1 MNLQQNHHD
10 LKVKLDKEV
19 RLDLWLA
26 AELKQSRSS
35 VRKAV
40 KEGRVFVNG
49 QGVTKAGHL
58 LQDGDC
64 LEWREPSLIQLTPIP
79 MDLQILYEDDL
90 LLVVNKPAG
99 LLVHPNGHSEEPTLV
114 QGLLAYTQLS
124 TGSDYY
130 RPGIVHRL
138 DRDTSG
144 ALLVAKNDWA
154 HRKLAEG
161 FQAHRFLRRYLTIVH
176 GCLPFA
182 FRQVQAPIGRITGH
196 PFKREI
202 RPDGRPAISDIDCLA
217 CTEDYSLAAVRLWTG
232 RTHQVRLHM
241 AHLGYPC
248 LGDWLYG
255 DGRENLGF
263 KGQALHSWELQLT
276 HPLTGDLITVFAPPV
291 GLMKQVLIDH
301 FPYYSF

>member
-1 MNLQQNHHD
+1 MQNHHD
-10 LKVKLDKEV
+10 LKVRAGRDI

-26 AELKQSRSS
+26 AELDTSRSS

-49 QGVTKAGHL
+49 QPVSKAGHL
-58 LQDGDC
+58 LQEGDN
-64 LEWREPSLIQLTPIP
+64 LQVEAPSLIHLTPVD
-79 MDLQILYEDDL
+79 MHLDILYEDDQ

-99 LLVHPNGHSEEPTLV
+99 LLVHPSGNDGEPTLV
-114 QGLLAYTQLS
+114 HGLLAHTRLS
-124 TGSDYY
+124 AGSEYY

-144 ALLVAKNDWA
+144 ALLVAKTDRA
-154 HRKLAEG
+154 HVKLAAG
-161 FQAHRFLRRYLTIVH
+161 FQSHRFLRRYLTIVE

-182 FRQVQAPIGRITGH
+182 FHRVQAPIGRITGH

-202 RPDGRPAISDIDCLA
+202 KPEGRLAISDIDCLA
-217 CTEDYSLAAVRLWTG
+217 YSEGYSLAAVRLWTG

-241 AHLGYPC
+241 AHLGHPC

-255 DGRENLGF
+255 EKRTDLGF
-263 KGQALHSWELQLT
+263 KGQALHSWELQFT
-276 HPLTGDLITVFAPPV
+276 HPETNRLITIFAPPIGV
-291 GLMKQVLIDH
+291 MEKALLDH
-301 FPYYSF
+301 FSYYHF

>member
-1 MNLQQNHHD
+1 MNQIQGHHD
-10 LKVKLDKEV
+10 LKVRVSKDV

-26 AELKQSRSS
+26 AELGTSRSS
-35 VRKAV
+35 IRKAV

-49 QGVTKAGHL
+49 QSVNKAGHL
-58 LQDGDC
+58 LQDGDA
-64 LEWREPSLIQLTPIP
+64 LQVEAPSLIQLTPVK
-79 MDLQILYEDDL
+79 MHLDILYEDDL

-99 LLVHPNGHSEEPTLV
+99 LLVHPSGNDGEPTLV
-114 QGLLAYTQLS
+114 HGLLAHTRLS

-144 ALLVAKNDWA
+144 ALLVAKTDQA
-154 HRKLAEG
+154 HMKLAEG
-161 FQAHRFLRRYLTIVH
+161 FQSHRFLRRYLTIVH

-202 RPDGRPAISDIDCLA
+202 KPEGRLAISDIDCLA
-217 CTEDYSLAAVRLWTG
+217 CSEGYSLAAVRLWTG

-241 AHLGYPC
+241 AHIGHPC

-255 DGRENLGF
+255 GEEALGF
-263 KGQALHSWELQLT
+263 KGQALHSWELQFD
-276 HPLTGDLITVFAPPV
+276 HPLTGQLMTIFAPPE
-291 GLMKQVLIDH
+291 GLMQEALSDY
-301 FPYYSF
+301 FAYYYF